1 MYLDGRSLKLPTLN
15 KFTAPECTLEAIS
28 GQRNWRIQEGV
39 SRITKCDFL
48 WESRIAQE
56 QDSQDGLTNAGL
68 IKIPLNNFPCTN
80 LIIFEKNQYP
90 CYQKSKHNTN
100 ELLAQIAK
108 GTQVPLRHRLG
119 VTFFVAHLAVT
130 LILWCAPNKVS
141 AT

>member
-1 MYLDGRSLKLPTLN
+1 MYSARVYFRSHKRSTQ
-15 KFTAPECTLEAIS
+15 LENS
-28 GQRNWRIQEGV
+28 GGCFPYHQVRF
-39 SRITKCDFL
+39 SL
-48 WESRIAQE
+48 ESRIAQE
-56 QDSQDGLTNAGL
+56 QDNQDGLTNAGL

-80 LIIFEKNQYP
+80 LIIFEKKQYP

-108 GTQVPLRHRLG
+108 GTQVPLRYRLG